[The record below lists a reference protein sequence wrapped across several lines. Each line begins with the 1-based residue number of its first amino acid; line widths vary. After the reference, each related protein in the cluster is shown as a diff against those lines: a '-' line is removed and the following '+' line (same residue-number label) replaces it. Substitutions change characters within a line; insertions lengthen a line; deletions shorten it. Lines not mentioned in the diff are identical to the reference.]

1 MEHIQEFF
9 DSSTIHGLS
18 RISSTKKLSR
28 LFWVLVVLGGFCGAG
43 YLIQE
48 SFLNWDQSPISTT
61 VETLSMSQITFPNIT
76 VCSPKNLFLNLNFDI
91 LQSNDAKLGNDTQ
104 IDLLNQSLDI
114 VQEEFHYEM
123 KKNLSKVVEPD
134 RYYNWYHGYTKLK
147 YPYYSYEN
155 ELFFSVSTTLTRGNI
170 STQYFGNKFDLAKLE
185 RNIYIPIYVFVPE
198 SLKNENASTIIL
210 NIEKTAMEGD
220 SNFDKI
226 IFNEGDAIDSKL
238 TLWNKNISPG
248 FPTTRCIGCYLF
260 ELQRD
265 VSKNE
270 ILDMTLPRMPGFT
283 LTWNYDKQLE
293 PMAIFSNDAI
303 TKEFVRY
310 DQLKSRS
317 SNI

>member
-1 MEHIQEFF
+1 
-9 DSSTIHGLS
+9 
-18 RISSTKKLSR
+18 
-28 LFWVLVVLGGFCGAG
+28 
-43 YLIQE
+43 
-48 SFLNWDQSPISTT
+48 
-61 VETLSMSQITFPNIT
+61 MSQITFPNIT

-114 VQEEFHYEM
+114 VQEEFYYEM

-238 TLWNKNISPG
+238 TLWNKNITPG

-293 PMAIFSNDAI
+293 PMAIFSNDEI

-317 SNI
+317 SNIQFIIKTCEFDAHNK